1 MGEYVVVQINTDRKD
16 GKWMDYSRTD
26 AATAW
31 RYWTRQEC
39 ITQGRLRV
47 KHWISDE
54 VLSSAQLEVMAED
67 PNGYEGRAPSE
78 WWTVKLTYEDG
89 TEATGF
95 TGALYVMGALI
106 MRLSGQAGKGHG
118 DLVDVH
124 ATPGG
129 RRSE

>member
-1 MGEYVVVQINTDRKD
+1 MVQITSAVTDNR
-16 GKWMDYSRTD
+16 WMDYSRTD
-26 AATAW
+26 AATAL
-31 RYWTRQEC
+31 RYWTRQEY
-39 ITQGRLRV
+39 ITQGRLRA
-47 KHWISDE
+47 KHWISGD

-67 PNGYEGRAPSE
+67 PNGYEDRPPRE
-78 WWTVKLTYEDG
+78 WWLVKLTYEDG

-106 MRLSGQAGKGHG
+106 MRLSSLAGKGHG

-129 RRSE
+129 RNAV